1 MSLLHAFG
9 SVLSL
14 TQVPHFLKL
23 AARNPDD
30 FINANRVRT
39 CCLGNGAT
47 SPPDLPLQVEMMV
60 ANTDAGVVEWNS
72 RNEFT
77 FSADTPFQGPNQN
90 IPDCPYQ
97 NVSNSPYPFSFST
110 VGLSDKFKWAADQFN
125 QCTQWVVQR
134 LASLVSDMRIVIVIG
149 SIVVLVT
156 FSMVYFYYKRP
167 PPMLSAVPT
176 TALTAVPATV
186 LPTMEM
192 DDGISCVVCM
202 EQSRSHVFIPC
213 GHMVTCVNCSLD
225 LTNCPVCRTSIERA
239 MKVYL

>member
-1 MSLLHAFG
+1 MSILHAFG

-60 ANTDAGVVEWNS
+60 ASTDAGVVEWNS
-72 RNEFT
+72 RNDFT
-77 FSADTPFQGPNQN
+77 FSADAPFQGPDQN
-90 IPDCPYQ
+90 MPDCP
-97 NVSNSPYPFSFST
+97 NPYSFPT

-125 QCTQWVVQR
+125 RCTQWVVQR

-149 SIVVLVT
+149 SIVLLVT

-167 PPMLSAVPT
+167 PPMLSAVSA
-176 TALTAVPATV
+176 TALTAVPATA
-186 LPTMEM
+186 LPTMHL
-192 DDGISCVVCM
+192 DDGVSCVVCM
-202 EQSRSHVFIPC
+202 EQSRSHVFVPC
-213 GHMVTCVNCSLD
+213 GHMVTCVNCHTKLKD
-225 LTNCPVCRTSIERA
+225 CPVCRKSIEMA
-239 MKVYL
+239 MRVYL

>member
-39 CCLGNGAT
+39 CCLGNGAA

-60 ANTDAGVVEWNS
+60 ASTDAGVVEWDS

-77 FSADTPFQGPNQN
+77 FSADTPFQGPDQN
-90 IPDCPYQ
+90 IPDYLYQ
-97 NVSNSPYPFSFST
+97 NVSNSPYLFPT

-125 QCTQWVVQR
+125 RCTQWVVQR

-149 SIVVLVT
+149 SIVLLVT

-167 PPMLSAVPT
+167 PTMLSAVPA

-186 LPTMEM
+186 LPTMDM
-192 DDGISCVVCM
+192 DDGVSCVVCM
-202 EQSRSHVFIPC
+202 AQSRSHVFVPC
-213 GHMVTCVNCSLD
+213 GHMVTCVNCTK
-225 LTNCPVCRTSIERA
+225 LTNCPVCRMSIKMA
-239 MKVYL
+239 MRVYL